1 MSASFQQL
9 ANFIWSVADLLRG
22 PYRPPQY
29 ERVMLPLTVLR
40 RFDAVLAPSKEA
52 VLKRHAELS
61 AKGMPNIDAILNNLA
76 KAEDGKP
83 LGFHNHSQL
92 DFQKLKGDPDNIGRH
107 LVDYI
112 NGFSENVRKIFE
124 RFEFE
129 KEIEKLEESNRLYQ
143 VVAQFAEIDLH
154 PRKVDNITMGLVFE
168 DLIRRFNEAAN
179 ETAGDHFTPREV
191 IQLMVNLLLESDT
204 QVLTQE
210 GVIVTICDPACGTGG
225 MLAEAQNWIR
235 SHNDQATVK
244 VFGQDYN
251 PRSYAVAASDLLIKG
266 HKDGQVVLGNTLTD
280 DPFPDHRFDYLLAN
294 PPFGVDWKAEKK
306 IIDRWPNFRGYSGK
320 LPRINDGALL
330 FLLYMMSKF
339 QDYKAGDRDRPG
351 SRTAIVFNGSPLF
364 TGSAGSG
371 ESEIRRWIIERDQLE
386 AIVALPEQMFYNT
399 GIGTFI
405 WVVTNRKAAH
415 RKDKI
420 QLIDARERYTA
431 MKRSLGDKRRYLD
444 QAALDAVT
452 REHGACSAE
461 GKHWFRLDKDD
472 KPLEFRPEQPADA
485 APEGTKWFERVTS
498 RVFDNADFGYRRIT
512 VLRPLRLRFEIAEET
527 SERFLNTCPELFDAL
542 QVVEDAL
549 GREPQLDWNR
559 VWDTVQQVF
568 KNLPGDVEG
577 WAKGAKGTAQKKIF
591 RDCFTTVDPEAIP
604 VIAKHHKIEP
614 LDRTALF
621 PGQTVPADITKDE
634 LNDLLGLHGS
644 GKGKHIEY
652 EPDPALKDFENIPLK
667 EDIVSYVLRE
677 VRPYVADA
685 WIDRTTLDEQDGGI
699 GKVGYEINFNR
710 VFFRYEPPR
719 SLDAIDAE
727 LAEVEKRILDLLR
740 EVTE

>member
-1 MSASFQQL
+1 MSATANFQQL

-40 RFDAVLAPSKEA
+40 RFDAVLAPSKAA

-61 AKGMPNIDAILNNLA
+61 SKGIPNIDAILNNLA
-76 KAEDGKP
+76 KDEDGTP

-92 DFQKLKGDPDNIGRH
+92 DFPKLKGDPDNIGRH
-107 LVDYI
+107 LANYI
-112 NGFSENVRKIFE
+112 NGFSENIRKIFE

-191 IQLMVNLLLESDT
+191 IQLMVNLLLEPDT
-204 QVLTQE
+204 SVLTQA

-235 SHNDQATVK
+235 AHNEQATVK

-280 DPFPDHRFDYLLAN
+280 DPFPEHRFDYLLAN
-294 PPFGVDWKAEKK
+294 PPFGVDWKAERKV
-306 IIDRWPNFRGYSGK
+306 IDRWPNFRGYSGK

-339 QDYKAGDRDRPG
+339 QDYKSGDRDKPG
-351 SRTAIVFNGSPLF
+351 SRAAIVFNGSPLF

-371 ESEIRRWIIERDQLE
+371 ESEIRRWIIEHDQLE

-405 WVVTNRKAAH
+405 WVVTNRKADH
-415 RKDKI
+415 RKGRI

-452 REHGACSAE
+452 REHGAFANS
-461 GKHWFRLDKDD
+461 K
-472 KPLEFRPEQPADA
+472 
-485 APEGTKWFERVTS
+485 TS
-498 RVFDNADFGYRRIT
+498 RIFDNTDFGYRRIS
-512 VLRPLRLRFEIAEET
+512 VLRPLRLRFQITDEAR
-527 SERFLNTCPELFDAL
+527 ERFLNTCPELFDAL
-542 QVVEDAL
+542 QAVQDAL
-549 GREPQLDWNR
+549 GNEPMLDWNQA
-559 VWDTVQQVF
+559 WDAIQQVF
-568 KNLPGDVEG
+568 KTLPDDVEG
-577 WAKGAKGTAQKKIF
+577 WAKGAKSTVQKKIF
-591 RDCFTTVDPEAIP
+591 RDCFTTVDPEAAP

-614 LDRTALF
+614 LDRAALF
-621 PGQTVPADITKDE
+621 PGQILPADITKDE
-634 LNDLLGLHGS
+634 IYTLLGLHKIPSPRARGA
-644 GKGKHIEY
+644 GGDGVYIEY
-652 EPDPALKDFENIPLK
+652 EPDPALKDTESIPLK

-685 WIDRTTLDEQDGGI
+685 WIDRETLDEQDGGI

-710 VFFRYEPPR
+710 VFFQYQPPR
-719 SLDAIDAE
+719 PLHEIDAE
-727 LAEVEKRILDLLR
+727 LAAVEKRILCLLS
-740 EVTE
+740 EVTQ

>member
-52 VLKRHAELS
+52 VLKRYAELQ
-61 AKGMPNIDAILNNLA
+61 AKGIPNIDAILNNLA
-76 KAEDGKP
+76 KDEDGTP

-92 DFQKLKGDPDNIGRH
+92 DFPKLKGDPDNIGRH
-107 LVDYI
+107 LADYI
-112 NGFSENVRKIFE
+112 AGFSENIRKIFE

-143 VVAQFAEIDLH
+143 VVSQFAEIDLH

-191 IQLMVNLLLESDT
+191 IQLMVNLLLEPDT
-204 QVLTQE
+204 SVLTQA
-210 GVIVTICDPACGTGG
+210 GVIVTVCDPACGTGG

-235 SHNDQATVK
+235 AHNEQATVK

-280 DPFPDHRFDYLLAN
+280 DPFPDQRFDYLLAN

-339 QDYKAGDRDRPG
+339 QDYQPGSRDKPG

-364 TGSAGSG
+364 TGGAGSG

-405 WVVTNRKAAH
+405 WVVTNRKAAT
-415 RKDKI
+415 RRGKI
-420 QLIDARERYTA
+420 QLIDARERYTP

-452 REHGACSAE
+452 REHGA
-461 GKHWFRLDKDD
+461 
-472 KPLEFRPEQPADA
+472 LENSQ
-485 APEGTKWFERVTS
+485 TS
-498 RVFDNADFGYRRIT
+498 RVFDNTDFGYRRIT
-512 VLRPLRLRFEIAEET
+512 VLRPLRLRFEITEEAR
-527 SERFLNTCPELFDAL
+527 ERFLNTCPELFDAL
-542 QVVEDAL
+542 QAVQDAL
-549 GREPQLDWNR
+549 GSEPSLDWNQT
-559 VWDTVQQVF
+559 WDAVQQVF
-568 KNLPGDVEG
+568 KTLPGDVEG

-591 RDCFTTVDPEAIP
+591 RECFTVVDPEAAP
-604 VIAKHHKIEP
+604 VIAKHHKVES

-621 PGQTVPADITKDE
+621 PGQTLPADLGKDD
-634 LNDLLGLHGS
+634 LYALLGLHAD

-652 EPDPALKDFENIPLK
+652 EPDPALKDAENIPLK
-667 EDIVSYVLRE
+667 EDIVSYFLRE
-677 VRPYVADA
+677 VRPYVPDA
-685 WIDRTTLDEQDGGI
+685 WIDRETLDEQDGGI

-710 VFFRYEPPR
+710 VFFQYQPPR
-719 SLDAIDAE
+719 PLHEIDAE
-727 LAEVEKRILDLLR
+727 LAGVEQRILELLR

>member
-1 MSASFQQL
+1 MTPTNFQQL

-40 RFDAVLAPSKEA
+40 RFDWVLEPSKEA
-52 VLKRHAELS
+52 VLKKHAELV
-61 AKGMPNIDAILNNLA
+61 AKGQPNVDAILNNLA
-76 KAEDGKP
+76 KDENGKP

-92 DFQKLKGDPDNIGRH
+92 DFYKLKGDPDNIGRH
-107 LVDYI
+107 LADYI
-112 NGFSENVRKIFE
+112 NGFSENIRKIFE

-143 VVAQFAEIDLH
+143 VVSQFAEIDLH
-154 PRKVDNITMGLVFE
+154 PKRVDNITMGLVFE

-191 IQLMVNLLLESDT
+191 IQLMVNLLLEPDT
-204 QVLTQE
+204 KVLTQA

-235 SHNDQATVK
+235 AHNEQAIVK

-266 HKDGQVVLGNTLTD
+266 HKDSQVALGNTLTD
-280 DPFPDHRFDYLLAN
+280 DPFPDNRFDYLLAN

-339 QDYKAGDRDRPG
+339 QDYAPGTDGKARDKPG

-364 TGSAGSG
+364 TGGAGSG

-415 RKDKI
+415 RKGKI
-420 QLIDARERYTA
+420 QLIDARERWTP
-431 MKRSLGDKRRYLD
+431 MKRSLGNKRRYLG
-444 QAALDAVT
+444 QAAIDSVT
-452 REHGACSAE
+452 REHGA
-461 GKHWFRLDKDD
+461 LDNS
-472 KPLEFRPEQPADA
+472 
-485 APEGTKWFERVTS
+485 TTS
-498 RVFDNADFGYRRIT
+498 RVFDNADFGYRRIS
-512 VLRPLRLRFEIAEET
+512 VHRPLRLRFQLDAEAR
-527 SERFLNTCPELFDAL
+527 ERFLNTCPELFDAL
-542 QVVEDAL
+542 QSVEDTL
-549 GREPQLDWNR
+549 GSEPHLNWNSA
-559 VWDTVQQVF
+559 WEQVQNIF
-568 KNLPGDVEG
+568 KTLPDDVEG
-577 WAKGAKGTAQKKIF
+577 WAKGAKGSAQKKIF
-591 RDCFTTVDPEAIP
+591 RDCFTIVDPEAAP
-604 VIAKHHKIEP
+604 VIAKHHKVEA
-614 LDRTALF
+614 LDRAALF
-621 PGQTVPADITKDE
+621 PSQTLPAGITPDK
-634 LNDLLGLHGS
+634 LHVVLGLHAD
-644 GKGKHIEY
+644 GKGKHIEH
-652 EPDPALKDFENIPLK
+652 EPDPALKDAENIPLK
-667 EDIVSYVLRE
+667 EDMVSYFLRE

-685 WIDRTTLDEQDGGI
+685 WIDRETLDEQDGGI

-710 VFFRYEPPR
+710 VFFQYKAPR
-719 SLDAIDAE
+719 PLKEIDAE
-727 LAEVEKRILDLLR
+727 LAGVEQRILDLLR

>member
-1 MSASFQQL
+1 MTPANFQQL

-40 RFDAVLAPSKEA
+40 RFDAVLAPTKEA
-52 VLKRHAELS
+52 VLARHEAIKGKEPALVDRVLNEV
-61 AKGMPNIDAILNNLA
+61 AKDEKGI
-76 KAEDGKP
+76 P

-92 DFQKLKGDPDNIGRH
+92 DFHKLKGDPDNIGQH
-107 LVDYI
+107 LARYI
-112 NGFSENVRKIFE
+112 DGFSENIRKIFD
-124 RFEFE
+124 RFDFE
-129 KEIEKLEESNRLYQ
+129 QEITKLEESNRLYQ

-191 IQLMVNLLLESDT
+191 IQLMVNLLLEPDT
-204 QVLTQE
+204 AVLTQA

-225 MLAEAQNWIR
+225 MLAETQNWIR
-235 SHNDQATVK
+235 AHNEQATVK

-280 DPFPDHRFDYLLAN
+280 DPFPDQRFDYLLAN
-294 PPFGVDWKAEKK
+294 PPFGVDWKTEKK
-306 IIDRWPNFRGYSGK
+306 TIDRWPNFRGYSGK

-339 QDYKAGDRDRPG
+339 QDYKAGNRDKPG

-364 TGSAGSG
+364 TGGAGSG

-415 RKDKI
+415 RKGKI
-420 QLIDARERYTA
+420 QLIDARERYTP

-452 REHGACSAE
+452 REHGAMENS
-461 GKHWFRLDKDD
+461 K
-472 KPLEFRPEQPADA
+472 
-485 APEGTKWFERVTS
+485 TS

-512 VLRPLRLRFEIAEET
+512 VLRPLRLRFEITDEAR
-527 SERFLNTCPELFDAL
+527 ERFLNTCPELYDAL
-542 QVVEDAL
+542 QAVQDQL
-549 GREPQLDWNR
+549 GSEPLLDWNPA
-559 VWDTVQQVF
+559 WDAVQQVF
-568 KNLPGDVEG
+568 KTLPDDVEG
-577 WAKGAKGTAQKKIF
+577 WAKSAKGTAQKKIF
-591 RDCFTTVDPEAIP
+591 RDCFTVVDPEAEP
-604 VIAKHHKIEP
+604 VIAKHHKVEP
-614 LDRTALF
+614 LERAALF
-621 PGQTVPADITKDE
+621 PGQTLPDDLGKDD
-634 LNDLLGLHGS
+634 LYALLGLHTD

-652 EPDPALKDFENIPLK
+652 EPDPALKDAENIPLK
-667 EDIVSYVLRE
+667 EDIVSYFLRE
-677 VRPYVADA
+677 VRPYVPDA
-685 WIDRTTLDEQDGGI
+685 WIDRETLDEQDGGI

-710 VFFRYEPPR
+710 VFFQYQPPR
-719 SLDAIDAE
+719 PLHEIDAE
-727 LAEVEKRILDLLR
+727 LAEVEKRILELLR

>member
-1 MSASFQQL
+1 MSTGFQQL

-40 RFDAVLAPSKEA
+40 RFDAVLALSKDA
-52 VLKRHAELS
+52 VLKRYAELNT
-61 AKGMPNIDAILNNLA
+61 KGIPNIDAILNNLA
-76 KAEDGKP
+76 KDEDGKP

-92 DFQKLKGDPDNIGRH
+92 DFYKLKGDPDNIGRH
-107 LVDYI
+107 LADYI
-112 NGFSENVRKIFE
+112 NCFSENVRRIFE

-154 PRKVDNITMGLVFE
+154 PRRVDNITMGLVFE

-191 IQLMVNLLLESDT
+191 IQLMVNLLLEPDT
-204 QVLTQE
+204 QVLTQA
-210 GVIVTICDPACGTGG
+210 GIVVTICDPACGTGG

-235 SHNDQATVK
+235 AHNEQATVK

-280 DPFPDHRFDYLLAN
+280 DPFPDQHFDYLLAN

-306 IIDRWPNFRGYSGK
+306 IIDRWPSFRGYSGK

-339 QDYKAGDRDRPG
+339 EDYAPGNRDNPG

-364 TGSAGSG
+364 TGGAGSG

-405 WVVTNRKAAH
+405 WVVTNRKAPH
-415 RKDKI
+415 RKGKI
-420 QLIDARERYTA
+420 QLIDARERYTP
-431 MKRSLGDKRRYLD
+431 MRRSLGDKRRYLD
-444 QAALDAVT
+444 QAALDAIT
-452 REHGACSAE
+452 REHGACEES
-461 GKHWFRLDKDD
+461 
-472 KPLEFRPEQPADA
+472 QS
-485 APEGTKWFERVTS
+485 S
-498 RVFDNADFGYRRIT
+498 RVFDNTDFGYRRIS
-512 VLRPLRLRFEIAEET
+512 VLRPLRLRFEITDEARA
-527 SERFLNTCPELFDAL
+527 RFLNTCPELFDAL
-542 QVVEDAL
+542 QAVQDQL
-549 GREPQLDWNR
+549 GSEPQLDWNQA
-559 VWDTVQQVF
+559 WDDVQQVF
-568 KNLPGDVEG
+568 KTLPDDVEG
-577 WAKGAKGTAQKKIF
+577 WTRGAKGTAQKKIF
-591 RDCFTTVDPEAIP
+591 RDCVTIVDPDAAP
-604 VIAKHHKIEP
+604 VIAKNHKVEQ
-614 LDRTALF
+614 LDRAALF
-621 PGQTVPADITKDE
+621 PGQTLPADLGKDA
-634 LNDLLGLHGS
+634 LYAMLGLHAD
-644 GKGKHIEY
+644 GKGRHIEY
-652 EPDPALKDFENIPLK
+652 EPDPALKDAENIPLK
-667 EDIVSYVLRE
+667 ADIVSYVLRE

-710 VFFRYEPPR
+710 VFFQYQPPR
-719 SLDAIDAE
+719 PLHEIDAE
-727 LAEVEKRILDLLR
+727 LASAEQRILELLR

>member
-1 MSASFQQL
+1 MSANFQQL

-40 RFDAVLAPSKEA
+40 RFDAVLASSKEA

-61 AKGMPNIDAILNNLA
+61 SKGIANIDAILNNVA
-76 KAEDGKP
+76 KDEDGTP

-92 DFQKLKGDPDNIGRH
+92 DFYKLKGDPDNIGRH
-107 LVDYI
+107 LADYI
-112 NGFSENVRKIFE
+112 AGFSENIRKIFE
-124 RFEFE
+124 RFEFD

-143 VVAQFAEIDLH
+143 VVSQFAEIDLH
-154 PRKVDNITMGLVFE
+154 PRNVDNITMGLVFE
-168 DLIRRFNEAAN
+168 DLIRRFNESAN

-191 IQLMVNLLLESDT
+191 IQLMVNLLLEPDT
-204 QVLTQE
+204 NVLTQA

-235 SHNDQATVK
+235 AHNDQATVK

-266 HKDGQVVLGNTLTD
+266 HKDGQVVLGNTLIN

-339 QDYKAGDRDRPG
+339 QDYKAGDRDKPG
-351 SRTAIVFNGSPLF
+351 SRAAVVFNGSPLF
-364 TGSAGSG
+364 TGGVGSG

-405 WVVTNRKAAH
+405 WVVTNRKTDH
-415 RKDKI
+415 RKGKI
-420 QLIDARERYTA
+420 QLIDARERYTP

-444 QAALDAVT
+444 QVALDAIT
-452 REHGACSAE
+452 CEHGAMENS
-461 GKHWFRLDKDD
+461 K
-472 KPLEFRPEQPADA
+472 
-485 APEGTKWFERVTS
+485 TS
-498 RVFDNADFGYRRIT
+498 RVFDNTDFGYRRIT
-512 VLRPLRLRFEIAEET
+512 VLRPLRLRFQITEEAR
-527 SERFLNTCPELFDAL
+527 ERFLNTCPELYDAL
-542 QVVEDAL
+542 QAVKDEL
-549 GREPQLDWNR
+549 GSEPLLNWNDT
-559 VWDTVQQVF
+559 WHTVQQVF
-568 KNLPGDVEG
+568 KNLPDDIES

-591 RDCFTTVDPEAIP
+591 RDCFTMVDPEAAP
-604 VIAKHHKIEP
+604 VIAKRHKKGDVAIGLE
-614 LDRTALF
+614 LF
-621 PGQTVPADITKDE
+621 PQQTLPTMNAGE
-634 LNDLLGLHGS
+634 LYALLGLHTE
-644 GKGKHIEY
+644 GKALVEY
-652 EPDPALKDFENIPLK
+652 EPDPALKDTENILLK
-667 EDIVSYVLRE
+667 EDIISYVLRE

-685 WIDRTTLDEQDGGI
+685 WIDRETLDEQDGGI

-710 VFFRYEPPR
+710 VFFQYQPPR
-719 SLDAIDAE
+719 QLEEIDAE
-727 LAEVEKRILDLLR
+727 LAGVEQRILDLLR

>member
-1 MSASFQQL
+1 MNANFQQL

-61 AKGMPNIDAILNNLA
+61 SKGIANIDAILNNLA
-76 KAEDGKP
+76 KDEKGAS

-107 LVDYI
+107 LADYI
-112 NGFSENVRKIFE
+112 NGFSENIRKIFE
-124 RFEFE
+124 RFEFD

-143 VVAQFAEIDLH
+143 VVAQFVEIDLH
-154 PRKVDNITMGLVFE
+154 PREVDNITMGLVFE

-191 IQLMVNLLLESDT
+191 IRLMVNLLLEPDT
-204 QVLTQE
+204 RVLTQA
-210 GVIVTICDPACGTGG
+210 GIIVTICDPACGTGG

-235 SHNDQATVK
+235 AHNEQANVQ

-266 HKDGQVVLGNTLTD
+266 HKDGQVALGNTLTG
-280 DPFPDHRFDYLLAN
+280 DPFPEQRFDYLLAN

-306 IIDRWPNFRGYSGK
+306 VIDRWPNFRGYSGK

-339 QDYKAGDRDRPG
+339 QDYKAGDRDKPG

-364 TGSAGSG
+364 TGGAGSG
-371 ESEIRRWIIERDQLE
+371 ESEIRRWIIERDRLE

-415 RKDKI
+415 RKGKI
-420 QLIDARERYTA
+420 QLIDARERWTP
-431 MKRSLGDKRRYLD
+431 MKRSLGNKRRYLD

-452 REHGACSAE
+452 REHGAMEDS
-461 GKHWFRLDKDD
+461 
-472 KPLEFRPEQPADA
+472 Q
-485 APEGTKWFERVTS
+485 TS

-512 VLRPLRLRFEIAEET
+512 VLRPLRLRFEMADEAR
-527 SERFLNTCPELFDAL
+527 ERFLNTCPELFDAL
-542 QVVEDAL
+542 QAVQDRI
-549 GREPQLDWNR
+549 GSEPYLDWNR
-559 VWDTVQQVF
+559 AWDAVQQVF
-568 KNLPGDVEG
+568 KTLPDDVEG

-591 RDCFTTVDPEAIP
+591 RDGFTTVDPEAAP

-614 LDRTALF
+614 LDRAALF
-621 PGQTVPADITKDE
+621 PGQTLPADLGKDD
-634 LNDLLGLHGS
+634 LYALLGLYAD
-644 GKGKHIEY
+644 GKGKYIEY
-652 EPDPALKDFENIPLK
+652 EPDPALKDAENIPLK
-667 EDIVSYVLRE
+667 ENIVSYVLRE
-677 VRPYVADA
+677 VRPYVSDA
-685 WIDRTTLDEQDGGI
+685 WIDRETLDEQDGGI

-710 VFFRYEPPR
+710 VFFQYQPPR
-719 SLDAIDAE
+719 PLREIDAE
-727 LAEVEKRILDLLR
+727 LAGVEQRILELLR

>member
-1 MSASFQQL
+1 MTPTSFQQL

-40 RFDAVLAPSKEA
+40 RFDAVLAPSKDA
-52 VLKRHAELS
+52 VLKRYAELS
-61 AKGMPNIDAILNNLA
+61 SKGIPNIDAILNNLA
-76 KAEDGKP
+76 KDENGTA

-107 LVDYI
+107 LADYI
-112 NGFSENVRKIFE
+112 AGFSENIRKIFE

-129 KEIEKLEESNRLYQ
+129 KEIEKLEESDRLYQ
-143 VVAQFAEIDLH
+143 VVSQFAEIDLH

-191 IQLMVNLLLESDT
+191 IQLMVNLLLEPDT
-204 QVLTQE
+204 SVLTQA

-235 SHNDQATVK
+235 AHNEQATVK

-266 HKDGQVVLGNTLTD
+266 HKDGRVVLGNTLTD
-280 DPFPDHRFDYLLAN
+280 DPFPDTRFDYLLAN

-306 IIDRWPNFRGYSGK
+306 TIDRWPNFRGYSGK

-339 QDYKAGDRDRPG
+339 QDYKAGDRNRPG

-364 TGSAGSG
+364 TGGAGSG

-405 WVVTNRKAAH
+405 WVVSNRKAGH
-415 RKDKI
+415 RKGKI
-420 QLIDARERYTA
+420 QLIDARERYTP

-444 QAALDAVT
+444 QAALDAIT
-452 REHGACSAE
+452 REHGAMENS
-461 GKHWFRLDKDD
+461 
-472 KPLEFRPEQPADA
+472 Q
-485 APEGTKWFERVTS
+485 TS
-498 RVFDNADFGYRRIT
+498 RVFDNTDFGYRRIT
-512 VLRPLRLRFEIAEET
+512 VLRPLRLRFQITEDAR
-527 SERFLNTCPELFDAL
+527 ERFLNTCPELFDAL
-542 QVVEDAL
+542 QAVQDAL
-549 GREPQLDWNR
+549 GSEPLLDWNDT
-559 VWDTVQQVF
+559 WDAVQQVF
-568 KNLPGDVEG
+568 KNLPDDVEG
-577 WAKGAKGTAQKKIF
+577 WAKGTKGTAQKKIF
-591 RDCFTTVDPEAIP
+591 RDCFTVVDPEAEP
-604 VIAKHHKIEP
+604 VIARQHRGDP
-614 LDRTALF
+614 LAGVGALF
-621 PGQTVPADITKDE
+621 PNQTLPQSLTTRDLYA
-634 LNDLLGLHGS
+634 LLGLNTRPS
-644 GKGKHIEY
+644 PTGKGAGGEGWHIEY

-667 EDIVSYVLRE
+667 EDIVSYFLRE
-677 VRPYVADA
+677 VRPYVPDA
-685 WIDRTTLDEQDGGI
+685 WIDRETLDEQDGGI

-710 VFFRYEPPR
+710 VFFQYQPPR
-719 SLDAIDAE
+719 PLHEIDAE
-727 LAEVEKRILDLLR
+727 LAGVEQRILELLR

>member
-40 RFDAVLAPSKEA
+40 RFDAVLAPTKAA
-52 VLKRHAELS
+52 VLKKHAELS
-61 AKGMPNIDAILNNLA
+61 AKGIANTDAILNNLA
-76 KAEDGKP
+76 KNEDGTP

-92 DFQKLKGDPDNIGRH
+92 DFHKLKGDPDNIGRH
-107 LVDYI
+107 LADYI
-112 NGFSENVRKIFE
+112 AGFSENIRKIFD
-124 RFEFE
+124 RFEFSQ
-129 KEIEKLEESNRLYQ
+129 EIDKLEESNRLYQ

-154 PRKVDNITMGLVFE
+154 PTKVDNITMGLVFE

-191 IQLMVNLLLESDT
+191 IQLMVNLLLEPDT
-204 QVLTQE
+204 GVLTQD
-210 GVIVTICDPACGTGG
+210 GIIVTVCDPACGTGG

-235 SHNDQATVK
+235 AHNDKATVK

-280 DPFPDHRFDYLLAN
+280 DPFPEHRFDYLLAN

-306 IIDRWPNFRGYSGK
+306 VIDRWPNFHGYGGK

-339 QDYKAGDRDRPG
+339 QDYKKGDRNKPG
-351 SRTAIVFNGSPLF
+351 SRAAVVFNGSPLF
-364 TGSAGSG
+364 TGGAGSG
-371 ESEIRRWIIERDQLE
+371 ESDIRRWIIEHDQLE

-399 GIGTFI
+399 GIGTFLWI
-405 WVVTNRKAAH
+405 VTNRKAAH
-415 RKDKI
+415 RKGKI
-420 QLIDARERYTA
+420 QLIDARERHTP

-444 QAALDAVT
+444 NAALESVT
-452 REHGACSAE
+452 REHGAMES
-461 GKHWFRLDKDD
+461 GD
-472 KPLEFRPEQPADA
+472 
-485 APEGTKWFERVTS
+485 TS

-512 VLRPLRLRFEIAEET
+512 VLRPLRLRFEMTDDAR
-527 SERFLNTCPELFDAL
+527 ERFLDACPELYDAL
-542 QVVEDAL
+542 LAIQDKL
-549 GREPQLDWNR
+549 GSEPMLDWNA
-559 VWDTVQQVF
+559 VWERIQQEF
-568 KNLPGDVEG
+568 KALPDDVEG

-591 RDCFTTVDPEAIP
+591 RECFTMVDPNAAP
-604 VIAKHHKIEP
+604 VIAKHHKAEP
-614 LDRTALF
+614 LDREALF
-621 PGQTVPADITKDE
+621 PGQTLPADVTKDE
-634 LNDLLGLHGS
+634 LAALLGLVPN
-644 GKGKHIEY
+644 GKGKQVEY
-652 EPDPALKDFENIPLK
+652 EPDPGLKDAENIPLK

-685 WIDRTTLDEQDGGI
+685 WIDRETLDEQDGGI

-710 VFFRYEPPR
+710 EFFRYTPPR
-719 SLDAIDAE
+719 PLHEIDAE
-727 LAEVEKRILDLLR
+727 LAGVEQRILALLQ

>member
-1 MSASFQQL
+1 MSVNFQQL

-52 VLKRHAELS
+52 VLKRYETLR
-61 AKGMPNIDAILNNLA
+61 AKKIPNIDAILNGLA
-76 KAEDGKP
+76 KDEHGTP

-107 LVDYI
+107 LADYI
-112 NGFSENVRKIFE
+112 AGFSENIRKIFE
-124 RFEFE
+124 RFEFD

-143 VVAQFAEIDLH
+143 VVSQFAEIDLH
-154 PRKVDNITMGLVFE
+154 PRRVDNITMGLVFE

-191 IQLMVNLLLESDT
+191 IQLMVNLLLEPDT
-204 QVLTQE
+204 SVLTQA

-235 SHNDQATVK
+235 AHNEQATVK

-266 HKDGQVVLGNTLTD
+266 HKDGLVVLGNTLTD
-280 DPFPDHRFDYLLAN
+280 DPFPEQRFDYLLAN
-294 PPFGVDWKAEKK
+294 PPFGVDWKTEKK
-306 IIDRWPNFRGYSGK
+306 VIDRWPNFRGYSGK

-339 QDYKAGDRDRPG
+339 QDYKPGSRDKPG
-351 SRTAIVFNGSPLF
+351 SRTAVVFNGSPLF
-364 TGSAGSG
+364 TGGAGSG
-371 ESEIRRWIIERDQLE
+371 ESDIRRWIIERDQLE

-415 RKDKI
+415 RQGKI
-420 QLIDARERYTA
+420 QLIDARDRYTP

-452 REHGACSAE
+452 REHGV
-461 GKHWFRLDKDD
+461 LDNSK
-472 KPLEFRPEQPADA
+472 
-485 APEGTKWFERVTS
+485 TS
-498 RVFDNADFGYRRIT
+498 RVFDNTDFGYRRIT
-512 VLRPLRLRFEIAEET
+512 VLRPLRLRFQIAEEAR
-527 SERFLNTCPELFDAL
+527 ERFLNTCPELYDAM
-542 QVVEDAL
+542 QAVQNEL
-549 GREPQLDWNR
+549 GTEQLLDWSQT
-559 VWDTVQQVF
+559 WDTVQQVF
-568 KNLPGDVEG
+568 KTLPDDVEG

-591 RDCFTTVDPEAIP
+591 RDCFTVVDPEAAP
-604 VIAKHHKIEP
+604 VIAKHHKVES
-614 LDRTALF
+614 LDRAALF
-621 PGQTVPADITKDE
+621 PGQTLPADLGKDDLYE
-634 LNDLLGLHGS
+634 LLGLYAD

-652 EPDPALKDFENIPLK
+652 EPDPALKDAENIPLK
-667 EDIVSYVLRE
+667 ENIVSYVLRE
-677 VRPYVADA
+677 VRPYVPDA
-685 WIDRTTLDEQDGGI
+685 WIDRATLDEQDGGI

-710 VFFRYEPPR
+710 VFFQYQPPR
-719 SLDAIDAE
+719 PLTEIDAE
-727 LAEVEKRILDLLR
+727 LAEVEKRILGLLR

>member
-1 MSASFQQL
+1 MSANFQHL

-40 RFDAVLAPSKEA
+40 RFDAVLAPTKEA
-52 VLKRHAELS
+52 VLSKYAEL
-61 AKGMPNIDAILNNLA
+61 DARNKRLREEKKEPINVDPVLNNLA
-76 KAEDGKP
+76 KDEDGRS

-92 DFQKLKGDPDNIGRH
+92 DFYKLKGDPDNIGRH
-107 LVDYI
+107 LADYI
-112 NGFSENVRKIFE
+112 AGFSENIRKIFE
-124 RFEFE
+124 RFEFD

-154 PRKVDNITMGLVFE
+154 PRRVDNITMGLVFE

-191 IQLMVNLLLESDT
+191 IQLMVNLLLEPDT
-204 QVLTQE
+204 SVLTQA

-235 SHNDQATVK
+235 AHNEQAIVK

-280 DPFPDHRFDYLLAN
+280 DPYPDNNFDYLLAN

-339 QDYKAGDRDRPG
+339 QDYQAGNRDKPG

-364 TGSAGSG
+364 TGGAGSG

-386 AIVALPEQMFYNT
+386 AIIALPEQMFYNT

-405 WVVTNRKAAH
+405 WVVTNRKAEH
-415 RKDKI
+415 RKGKI
-420 QLIDARERYTA
+420 QLIDGRERWTP

-444 QAALDAVT
+444 QAAIDTVT
-452 REHGACSAE
+452 REHGALENSA
-461 GKHWFRLDKDD
+461 
-472 KPLEFRPEQPADA
+472 
-485 APEGTKWFERVTS
+485 TS
-498 RVFDNADFGYRRIT
+498 RVFDNTDFGYRRVT
-512 VLRPLRLRFEIAEET
+512 VLRPLRLRFQITPEAKD
-527 SERFLNTCPELFDAL
+527 RFLNTCPELYDAV
-542 QVVEDAL
+542 QAIEDAI
-549 GREPQLDWNR
+549 GIEPWMDWN
-559 VWDTVQQVF
+559 
-568 KNLPGDVEG
+568 EA
-577 WAKGAKGTAQKKIF
+577 WAKVQKVVKALPDDVDGWTPGAKGTAQKKIF
-591 RDCFTTVDPEAIP
+591 RDCFTTVDAEAAP
-604 VIAKHHKIEP
+604 VVAKHYKGDV
-614 LDRTALF
+614 LGDTQLF
-621 PGQTVPADITKDE
+621 PGQTLPADLKPRE
-634 LNDLLGLHGS
+634 MHALLGLYS
-644 GKGKHIEY
+644 DGKGGFNEY
-652 EPDPALKDFENIPLK
+652 EADPALKDAENIPLK
-667 EDIVSYVLRE
+667 EDIASYFLRE

-685 WIDRTTLDEQDGGI
+685 WIDRETLDEQDGGI

-710 VFFRYEPPR
+710 VFFQYQPPR
-719 SLDAIDAE
+719 PLKEIDAE
-727 LAEVEKRILDLLR
+727 LAKVEQRILNLLN
-740 EVTE
+740 EVTA

>member
-1 MSASFQQL
+1 MTPGNFQHL

-40 RFDAVLAPSKEA
+40 RFDAVLAPSKDA
-52 VLKRHAELS
+52 VLKRYAELS
-61 AKGMPNIDAILNNLA
+61 SKGIPNIDAILNNLA
-76 KAEDGKP
+76 KDEHGTP

-107 LVDYI
+107 LADYI
-112 NGFSENVRKIFE
+112 AGFSENIRKIFE
-124 RFEFE
+124 RFEFD

-143 VVAQFAEIDLH
+143 VVSQFAEIDLH

-191 IQLMVNLLLESDT
+191 IQLMVNLLLEPDT
-204 QVLTQE
+204 SVLTQA

-235 SHNDQATVK
+235 AHNEQATVK

-280 DPFPDHRFDYLLAN
+280 DPFPDQRFDYLLAN
-294 PPFGVDWKAEKK
+294 PPFGVDWKAEKR

-339 QDYKAGDRDRPG
+339 QDYKAGDRDKPG

-364 TGSAGSG
+364 TGGAGSG

-415 RKDKI
+415 RKGKI
-420 QLIDARERYTA
+420 QLIDARERYTP

-452 REHGACSAE
+452 REHGA
-461 GKHWFRLDKDD
+461 
-472 KPLEFRPEQPADA
+472 LENS
-485 APEGTKWFERVTS
+485 KTS
-498 RVFDNADFGYRRIT
+498 RVFDNTDFGYRRIT
-512 VLRPLRLRFEIAEET
+512 VLRPLRLRFEITDDAR
-527 SERFLNTCPELFDAL
+527 ERFLNTCPELYDAL
-542 QVVEDAL
+542 QAVQDAL
-549 GREPQLDWNR
+549 GTEPLLDWNQT
-559 VWDTVQQVF
+559 WDAVQRVF
-568 KNLPGDVEG
+568 KTLPDDVEG
-577 WAKGAKGTAQKKIF
+577 WAKGARGTAQKKIF
-591 RDCFTTVDPEAIP
+591 RDCFTVVDPEAEP
-604 VIAKHHKIEP
+604 VIAKRHTVEP
-614 LDRTALF
+614 IDRAALF
-621 PGQTVPADITKDE
+621 PSQTLPADLGKDD
-634 LNDLLGLHGS
+634 LYALLGLYAD

-652 EPDPALKDFENIPLK
+652 EPDPALKDAENIPLK

-677 VRPYVADA
+677 VRPYVPDA
-685 WIDRTTLDEQDGGI
+685 WIDRATLDEQDGGI

-710 VFFRYEPPR
+710 VFFQYQPPR
-719 SLDAIDAE
+719 PLAEIDAE
-727 LAEVEKRILDLLR
+727 LAGVEQRILELLR

>member
-1 MSASFQQL
+1 MTSANFQQL

-61 AKGMPNIDAILNNLA
+61 SKGIPNIDAILNNLA
-76 KAEDGKP
+76 KDEDGNA

-92 DFQKLKGDPDNIGRH
+92 DFYKLKGDPDNIGRH
-107 LVDYI
+107 LADYI
-112 NGFSENVRKIFE
+112 AGFSENIRKIFE
-124 RFEFE
+124 RFEFD
-129 KEIEKLEESNRLYQ
+129 KEIEKLEESNRLYL
-143 VVAQFAEIDLH
+143 VVSQFAEIDLH
-154 PRKVDNITMGLVFE
+154 PKRVDNITMGLVFE

-191 IQLMVNLLLESDT
+191 IQLMVNLLLEPDT
-204 QVLTQE
+204 IVLTQA

-235 SHNDQATVK
+235 AHNGQATVK

-306 IIDRWPNFRGYSGK
+306 VIDRWPNFRGYAGK

-339 QDYKAGDRDRPG
+339 QDYQPGNREKAG
-351 SRTAIVFNGSPLF
+351 SRTAVVFNGSPLF
-364 TGSAGSG
+364 TGGAGSG
-371 ESEIRRWIIERDQLE
+371 ESDIRRWIIERDQLE

-405 WVVTNRKAAH
+405 WVVTNRKAEH
-415 RKDKI
+415 RRGKI
-420 QLIDARERYTA
+420 QLIDARERYTP

-452 REHGACSAE
+452 REHGAMENS
-461 GKHWFRLDKDD
+461 K
-472 KPLEFRPEQPADA
+472 
-485 APEGTKWFERVTS
+485 TS
-498 RVFDNADFGYRRIT
+498 RVFDNTDFGYRRIT
-512 VLRPLRLRFEIAEET
+512 VLRPLRLRFQITDEAR
-527 SERFLNTCPELFDAL
+527 ERFLNTCPELFDAL
-542 QVVEDAL
+542 QAVRDEL
-549 GREPQLDWNR
+549 GTEPLLDWNQA
-559 VWDTVQQVF
+559 WNAVQKVF
-568 KNLPGDVEG
+568 KSLPDDIEG

-591 RDCFTTVDPEAIP
+591 RDCFTVVDPKAKP
-604 VIAKHHKIEP
+604 VIDKHHKIEP
-614 LDRTALF
+614 LDRAALF
-621 PGQTVPADITKDE
+621 PGQTLPADLAKEE
-634 LNDLLGLHGS
+634 LYTLLGLHADGR
-644 GKGKHIEY
+644 GKHIEY
-652 EPDPALKDFENIPLK
+652 EADPALKDAENIPLK
-667 EDIVSYVLRE
+667 EDIVSYFLRE
-677 VRPYVADA
+677 VQPYVSDA
-685 WIDRTTLDEQDGGI
+685 WIDRETLDEQDYGI

-710 VFFRYEPPR
+710 VFFQYQPPR
-719 SLDAIDAE
+719 PLHEIDAE
-727 LAEVEKRILDLLR
+727 LAGVEQRILELLR

>member
-1 MSASFQQL
+1 MSANFQQL

-40 RFDAVLAPSKEA
+40 RFDAVLAPTKQGVLSKY
-52 VLKRHAELS
+52 AEL
-61 AKGMPNIDAILNNLA
+61 DARNKRLRETKKDPINVDPVLNNLA
-76 KAEDGKP
+76 KDEDGRA

-92 DFQKLKGDPDNIGRH
+92 DFPKLKGDPDNIGRH
-107 LVDYI
+107 LADYI
-112 NGFSENVRKIFE
+112 AGFSENVRKIFE
-124 RFEFE
+124 RFEFD

-154 PRKVDNITMGLVFE
+154 PSRVDNITMGLVFE

-191 IQLMVNLLLESDT
+191 IQLMVNLLLEPDT
-204 QVLTQE
+204 RVLTQA
-210 GVIVTICDPACGTGG
+210 GVIVTVCDPACGTGG
-225 MLAEAQNWIR
+225 MLAETQNWIR
-235 SHNDQATVK
+235 AHNEQATVK

-280 DPFPDHRFDYLLAN
+280 DPFPDQRFDYLLAN

-306 IIDRWPNFRGYSGK
+306 VIDRWPNFRGYSGK

-339 QDYKAGDRDRPG
+339 QDYKAGDRDKPG

-364 TGSAGSG
+364 TGGAGSG
-371 ESEIRRWIIERDQLE
+371 ESDIRRWIIERDQLE

-405 WVVTNRKAAH
+405 WVVTNRKADH
-415 RKDKI
+415 RKGKI
-420 QLIDARERYTA
+420 QVIDARERYTP
-431 MKRSLGDKRRYLD
+431 MKRSLGDKRRYVD

-452 REHGACSAE
+452 REHGAMDNS
-461 GKHWFRLDKDD
+461 K
-472 KPLEFRPEQPADA
+472 
-485 APEGTKWFERVTS
+485 TS
-498 RVFDNADFGYRRIT
+498 RVFDNTDFGYRRIT
-512 VLRPLRLRFEIAEET
+512 VLRPLRLRFQITDEAR
-527 SERFLNTCPELFDAL
+527 ERFLNTCPELFDAL
-542 QVVEDAL
+542 QAVQGEL
-549 GREPQLDWNR
+549 GVEPQLDWNQA
-559 VWDTVQQVF
+559 WDAVQQVF
-568 KNLPGDVEG
+568 KTLPDNVEG

-591 RDCFTTVDPEAIP
+591 RDCFTSVDPEGAP
-604 VIAKHHKIEP
+604 VIAKQHKVAP
-614 LDRTALF
+614 LDRAVLF
-621 PGQTVPADITKDE
+621 PAQAPPINITKDALYE
-634 LNDLLGLHGS
+634 LLGLYPAA
-644 GKGKHIEY
+644 KGRHIEY
-652 EPDPALKDFENIPLK
+652 EPDPALKDTENIPLK

-677 VRPYVADA
+677 VRPYIADA
-685 WIDRTTLDEQDGGI
+685 WIDREALDEQDGGI

-710 VFFRYEPPR
+710 VFFQYQPPR
-719 SLDAIDAE
+719 PLHEIDAE
-727 LAEVEKRILDLLR
+727 LAGVEQRILELLR